1 MENSQETINHLGFI
15 VDGNRRWAK
24 ERNLP
29 TLKGHQLGLEKVE
42 MVIEELAKSN
52 QVNFASFYLFSTEN
66 WNRAKEEVDY
76 LMDLLC
82 KKVVSLAKKM
92 QKNNV
97 KCLIFGSKN
106 NVPEKVAKGLATVE
120 EMTKDCTG
128 MTVCICFNY
137 GGKLEISDAVNKAL
151 EKGEEITPETI
162 EQNLY
167 HPEVPACDMII
178 RTSGEQRISGY
189 MLWRAAYSEFLFLNK
204 YFPDMEPEDIP
215 MIIEEYKN
223 RNRRFGK

>member
-1 MENSQETINHLGFI
+1 MEKSQETINHLGFI

-24 ERNLP
+24 ERNLH
-29 TLKGHQLGLEKVE
+29 TLKGHQKGLEKIE
-42 MVIEELAKSN
+42 MVIEELSN
-52 QVNFASFYLFSTEN
+52 SKQVNFASFYVFSTEN

-76 LMDLLC
+76 LMELLC
-82 KKVVSLAKKM
+82 QKVIGLAKKM

-97 KCLIFGSKN
+97 KCLIIGSEN
-106 NVPEKVAKGLATVE
+106 NVPEKVLNGLKKAE
-120 EMTKDCTG
+120 EITKDCTG
-128 MTVCICFNY
+128 MTACICFNY

-151 EKGEEITPETI
+151 KNGEEITPETI
-162 EQNLY
+162 EKNLY
-167 HPEVPACDMII
+167 HPEVPPCDMII

-189 MLWRAAYSEFLFLNK
+189 MLWRAAYSEFLFLDK

-215 MIIEEYKN
+215 KIIEEYKN